1 MTFYITS
8 RHEIY
13 QRPHFTSPFRNDADH
28 KTYFGYMYYLTFIPN
43 KYIVISKCI
52 LKGGISMTLINLGV
66 IIGLFLGLYY
76 LTQTSH
82 IRNMPAAMP
91 CKGMCPLKSQ
101 RHAHCFKQACH
112 KTGSFSRKESSI
124 LSSSVS
130 MKRILSF
137 ISEMSYFKIKSNAS
151 VYCKS
156 CSSSYEAKNRSP
168 MLRLSA
174 FRRCSSDSMV

>member
-76 LTQTSH
+76 LKRKNPLFT
-82 IRNMPAAMP
+82 I
-91 CKGMCPLKSQ
+91 CK
-101 RHAHCFKQACH
+101 CF
-112 KTGSFSRKESSI
+112 E
-124 LSSSVS
+124 
-130 MKRILSF
+130 
-137 ISEMSYFKIKSNAS
+137 
-151 VYCKS
+151 
-156 CSSSYEAKNRSP
+156 
-168 MLRLSA
+168 
-174 FRRCSSDSMV
+174 